1 MMKRLLITVAL
12 LSPFVFTGCIQNIQ
26 NVSANGITLRVSANQ
41 ISSTLQDSFPVIQNF
56 QYGSVELSDPQAI
69 LKEGSD
75 RMVTGTT
82 IAYSNDLIPE
92 QKGALYI
99 SGSPSFNAQTGE
111 IYLKAPKIE
120 KMEFNGYNLFD
131 YVQKPLIDALQPVI
145 NNLFAQ
151 NPVYRVDKSSIQN
164 SFIKNIAVSDGALL
178 ITFGL

>member
-1 MMKRLLITVAL
+1 MMKRLLISL
-12 LSPFVFTGCIQNIQ
+12 LLSSPFVLTGCIQNIQ
-26 NVSANGITLRVSANQ
+26 DVSANGLTLRVSADQ

-69 LKEGSD
+69 LKQGSD

-99 SGSPSFNAQTGE
+99 SGSPFFNAQSGE
-111 IYLKAPKIE
+111 IFLRAPKIE

-131 YVQKPLIDALQPVI
+131 YVQKPLVDALQPVI

-151 NPVYRVDKSSIQN
+151 NPIYRIDKSSISN
-164 SFIKNIAVSDGALL
+164 SFIKNVAVSDGALL
-178 ITFGL
+178 VTFGL